1 MCMNPIITTVNYFS
15 LTRDWNN
22 LKDDELV
29 MPSDTLLGRVNRLY
43 YDYVASTN
51 DAFVFA
57 RIKEDINKQ
66 GRYFKR

>member
-1 MCMNPIITTVNYFS
+1 M
-15 LTRDWNN
+15 
-22 LKDDELV
+22 KDEELV

-51 DAFVFA
+51 DAFIFA

-66 GRYFKR
+66 GISNADIIDESFSNSPMTFFYRIARP